1 MFCYPWTN
9 LHELNLGWAMHK
21 LKELPDD
28 GDCVFVRPEEFPESE
43 NPVADAVQK
52 AADDAKMVLLS
63 GVYDVT
69 ETIYVPEGM
78 TIIGT
83 NNARLVS
90 AQKNVTGFCPT
101 TIFEMGPS
109 TTVKNVTFD
118 GNRPDGASLS
128 ITPSDLNPGET
139 FERAPLVLLNDVAVV
154 TFEGCIFT
162 NYDSNRMAADSW
174 QNAVIGAYQA
184 YRINLKDCI
193 MFNCRREGITFV
205 NSGIITIDN
214 FYFSMQN
221 DPGDV
226 YTEIGLLNTDDVN
239 ITNCWLIKA
248 DGVTTSAINAQ
259 GSRINIKGCFVHA
272 PNSNYGI
279 DYGNEIA
286 ADFSAR
292 DLLISECY
300 LNCHISAATT
310 YPVDHNNVKIINNT
324 LDATDVTGSSGL
336 IMVYGTNDNVFDIIN
351 NHFTGNFV
359 SPVLHGIRTGQNMS
373 IKISIVGNTFE
384 AGAIRV
390 SEDIPPMLIANNWF
404 KDDAIYQA
412 TANATAQT
420 LVFNGC
426 TCTRVGRFGALGAGN
441 EITVIL
447 VGCDFRRSVCTN
459 AFAVDA
465 SLSYIR
471 GV

>member
-1 MFCYPWTN
+1 M
-9 LHELNLGWAMHK
+9 
-21 LKELPDD
+21 
-28 GDCVFVRPEEFPESE
+28 
-43 NPVADAVQK
+43 
-52 AADDAKMVLLS
+52 
-63 GVYDVT
+63 
-69 ETIYVPEGM
+69 
-78 TIIGT
+78 
-83 NNARLVS
+83 
-90 AQKNVTGFCPT
+90 
-101 TIFEMGPS
+101 
-109 TTVKNVTFD
+109 
-118 GNRPDGASLS
+118 
-128 ITPSDLNPGET
+128 
-139 FERAPLVLLNDVAVV
+139 
-154 TFEGCIFT
+154 
-162 NYDSNRMAADSW
+162 
-174 QNAVIGAYQA
+174 
-184 YRINLKDCI
+184 
-193 MFNCRREGITFV
+193 
-205 NSGIITIDN
+205 
-214 FYFSMQN
+214 
-221 DPGDV
+221 
-226 YTEIGLLNTDDVN
+226 
-239 ITNCWLIKA
+239 
-248 DGVTTSAINAQ
+248 
-259 GSRINIKGCFVHA
+259 
-272 PNSNYGI
+272 
-279 DYGNEIA
+279 
-286 ADFSAR
+286 
-292 DLLISECY
+292 
-300 LNCHISAATT
+300 
-310 YPVDHNNVKIINNT
+310 KIINNT

-336 IMVYGTNDNVFDIIN
+336 IMVYGTNDNVFEIIN